1 MSKTKNEYW
10 DDIENDSHNDD
21 SAQAAVAEGKAQA
34 ATIAGQI
41 VDNLSGNE
49 LQWLAEELIE
59 CDQDKA
65 ESLASSL
72 TFAIQDK
79 HYSDLLNIV
88 KSSNTGGTHLHGH
101 IHNRSYDDLIKAFG
115 EPHFRYQP
123 RAGAED
129 KIDVEWAFEFPDGR
143 VFTVYNWK
151 NGKAYCGTHGED
163 VEDMTEWN
171 VGAHKQS
178 TYDAVIEMLSI
189 KLGAVKNDTKE

>member
-1 MSKTKNEYW
+1 MSKTKNQYW
-10 DDIENDSHNDD
+10 DDIENNSHNDD

-34 ATIAGQI
+34 ASLAGQI

-59 CDQDKA
+59 CDQSKA

-72 TFAIQDK
+72 SFAIQDK
-79 HYSDLLNIV
+79 HVSDTSNIT

-101 IHNRSYDDLIKAFG
+101 IKRTYDQLVSVFG
-115 EPHFRYQP
+115 EPHFRYVP

-151 NGKAYCGTHGED
+151 NGKAYLGHEGED
-163 VEDMTEWN
+163 VENITDWN
-171 VGAHKQS
+171 VGAHQMS
-178 TYDAVIEMLSI
+178 AYHTLRELLNI
-189 KLGAVKNDTKE
+189 KLGAEKNG

>member
-10 DDIENDSHNDD
+10 DDIENNSHNDD
-21 SAQAAVAEGKAQA
+21 SAQAAIAEGKAQA

-59 CDQDKA
+59 CDQSKA

-72 TFAIQDK
+72 SFAIQDK
-79 HYSDLLNIV
+79 HVSDLSNIT

-101 IHNRSYDDLIKAFG
+101 LNRTYDQLVSVFG
-115 EPHFRYQP
+115 EPHFRYRP

-163 VEDMTEWN
+163 VENMTEWN
-171 VGAHKQS
+171 VGGHHKS
-178 TYDAVIEMLSI
+178 TYHSLIDMLDI
-189 KLGAVKNDTKE
+189 KLGKLKEGS

>member
-10 DDIENDSHNDD
+10 DDIENNSHNDD
-21 SAQAAVAEGKAQA
+21 SAQAAIAEGKAQA

-59 CDQDKA
+59 CDQSKA

-72 TFAIQDK
+72 SFAIQDK
-79 HYSDLLNIV
+79 HVSDLSNIT

-101 IHNRSYDDLIKAFG
+101 LNRTYDQLVSVFG
-115 EPHFRYQP
+115 EPHFRYRP

-151 NGKAYCGTHGED
+151 NGKAYLGHQGED
-163 VEDMTEWN
+163 VEHIKEWN
-171 VGAHKQS
+171 VGAHGISAYYSLKELL
-178 TYDAVIEMLSI
+178 DM
-189 KLGAVKNDTKE
+189 KLGAEKNG